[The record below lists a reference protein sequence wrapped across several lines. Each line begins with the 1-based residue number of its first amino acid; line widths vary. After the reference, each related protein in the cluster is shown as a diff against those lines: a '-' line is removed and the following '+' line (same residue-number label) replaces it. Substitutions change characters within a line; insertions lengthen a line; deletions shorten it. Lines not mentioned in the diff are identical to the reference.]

1 MAEREASEEGEWKS
15 ESFAFAF
22 NPCSIDR
29 EDCVIRIYIYVC
41 FLFEKYRKKG
51 GKNFQGSE
59 DRCAFRFT
67 IIFIAYFSTCRV
79 GSSFAGREASDNKAI
94 TMI

>member
-29 EDCVIRIYIYVC
+29 EDCVIRIYIYVFYSKNIEKKEERIFKDPRIVALFVLRLFSSRI
-41 FLFEKYRKKG
+41 FLR
-51 GKNFQGSE
+51 
-59 DRCAFRFT
+59 A
-67 IIFIAYFSTCRV
+67 A
-79 GSSFAGREASDNKAI
+79 
-94 TMI
+94 

>member
-29 EDCVIRIYIYVC
+29 EDCVIRIYVFYSKNIEKKKEERIFKDPRIVAPFVLRLFSSRI
-41 FLFEKYRKKG
+41 FLR
-51 GKNFQGSE
+51 
-59 DRCAFRFT
+59 A
-67 IIFIAYFSTCRV
+67 A
-79 GSSFAGREASDNKAI
+79 
-94 TMI
+94 

>member
-29 EDCVIRIYIYVC
+29 EDCVICIYVFYSKNIEKKEERIFKDPRIVALFVLRLFSSRI
-41 FLFEKYRKKG
+41 FLR
-51 GKNFQGSE
+51 
-59 DRCAFRFT
+59 A
-67 IIFIAYFSTCRV
+67 A
-79 GSSFAGREASDNKAI
+79 
-94 TMI
+94 

>member
-29 EDCVIRIYIYVC
+29 EDCVIRIYVFYSKKIKKKRRKEFSRIRGSLRFSFYDYFHRVFFYVP
-41 FLFEKYRKKG
+41 R
-51 GKNFQGSE
+51 
-59 DRCAFRFT
+59 R
-67 IIFIAYFSTCRV
+67 
-79 GSSFAGREASDNKAI
+79 
-94 TMI
+94 

>member
-29 EDCVIRIYIYVC
+29 EDCVIRIYVFYSKNIEKKKEERIFKDPRIVALFVLRLFSSRI
-41 FLFEKYRKKG
+41 FLR
-51 GKNFQGSE
+51 
-59 DRCAFRFT
+59 A
-67 IIFIAYFSTCRV
+67 A
-79 GSSFAGREASDNKAI
+79 
-94 TMI
+94 